1 MAKQA
6 TVTGFA
12 SSEAAVMMPFA
23 TTMRL
28 SGINRDRFV
37 AHRRIDLMC
46 DETADSASV
55 GTSKQGNLS
64 ISLHKDNVSGR
75 QGNRK
80 KSDSISSTYGKTA
93 QGGATNKSSN

>member
-6 TVTGFA
+6 TVTGVA
-12 SSEAAVMMPFA
+12 TSEAAVMPFA
-23 TTMRL
+23 TTMRP

-46 DETADSASV
+46 DETADSGSV

-64 ISLHKDNVSGR
+64 TSLHKDNVSGK

-80 KSDSISSTYGKTA
+80 KSDSISSSSGTTA
-93 QGGATNKSSN
+93 PGGAATNKSSN